1 MISFRHIPIR
11 LRLSLWYTI
20 LTALVLVIFSF
31 ALYIGLERQL
41 STTLDQ
47 DLRNQ
52 AALASSSITYAGG
65 NPIFASSF
73 NEQLT
78 DVVLLWVVRFDT
90 QQLVKVRGQTL
101 EIEPLMTEDLSRA
114 TFGLSTYK
122 TVKVSNQ

>member
-65 NPIFASSF
+65 NPHSMSNLPTWCCCGWSDSTLSS
-73 NEQLT
+73 
-78 DVVLLWVVRFDT
+78 
-90 QQLVKVRGQTL
+90 
-101 EIEPLMTEDLSRA
+101 
-114 TFGLSTYK
+114 
-122 TVKVSNQ
+122 